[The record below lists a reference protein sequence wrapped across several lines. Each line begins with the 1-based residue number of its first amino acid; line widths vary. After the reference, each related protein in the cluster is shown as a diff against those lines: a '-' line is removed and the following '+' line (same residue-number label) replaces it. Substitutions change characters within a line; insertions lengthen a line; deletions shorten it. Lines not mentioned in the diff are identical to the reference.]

1 MEFVK
6 FAKKCFEFSGGR
18 VNFIDRPQSMKT
30 LFTLLAAA
38 LFAVSTSHAE
48 IVFGNLGANGTG
60 ALSDSGSDFGPSA
73 TSLKI
78 LAQGFTTGTDPD
90 FLTIQSVSIGAFY
103 DNLGTASRTLS
114 IYSNNI
120 EDNPGTVVATSG
132 ATTIGAKGVYTFSFS
147 SLNLSASTSY
157 WVVPQFNQDWFWYF
171 NNEEEPPVGLNAS
184 GYSYLKTRR
193 SNNDITGDWRSAISI
208 YSLTITAG
216 SSAPIPEPGTWAAA
230 ALLVGGAAF
239 ARWRKRQTA

>member
-1 MEFVK
+1 
-6 FAKKCFEFSGGR
+6 
-18 VNFIDRPQSMKT
+18 MKA
-30 LFTLLAAA
+30 LLTLLAAA

-60 ALSDSGSDFGPSA
+60 ALSDSGSDFGPGAS
-73 TSLKI
+73 TLKI

-103 DNLGTASRTLS
+103 DNSGTASRTLS
-114 IYSNNI
+114 IYSNTGG
-120 EDNPGTVVATSG
+120 NPGTVVATSG
-132 ATTIGAKGVYTFSFS
+132 ATTVGAKGLYTFSFS

-157 WVVPQFNQDWFWYF
+157 WVVPQFNQDWFWYT
-171 NNEEEPPVGLNAS
+171 NDADEQPVGLNAS
-184 GYSYLKTRR
+184 GYSYLGTKR
-193 SNNDITGDWRSAISI
+193 SDNNITGTWRNATSP